1 VAALGTQTEMGFKLI
16 NLKRCLALV
25 GLVGLILLIGA
36 ILHVKQPPAATSQS
50 HLTTPELT
58 YAKMDLPHPATNSGF
73 LDDIKISF
81 DPPVP
86 IHDPD
91 PYHAS
96 LNLQR
101 DLPSESFGKLQPRSG
116 DATKHA
122 LTVADRQLN
131 YELFGSEGFAFKLSL
146 KPAYPNLAAAVPTG
160 LAPGFGIS
168 LKF

>member
-1 VAALGTQTEMGFKLI
+1 MEFKLI
-16 NLKRCLALV
+16 NLKRCLAIA
-25 GLVGLILLIGA
+25 GLVGIILLMGA

-50 HLTTPELT
+50 HLIIPELT
-58 YAKMDLPHPATNSGF
+58 YARMDPPHPATNSGF
-73 LDDIKISF
+73 LDNINLSLE
-81 DPPVP
+81 PPVI

-91 PYHAS
+91 LDRAS

-101 DLPSESFGKLQPRSG
+101 DLPSGSFGKLQPGPG

-131 YELFGSEGFAFKLSL
+131 YELFGSEDFAFKLSL
-146 KPAYPNLAAAVPTG
+146 KPAYPNPAAAIPTG
-160 LAPGFGIS
+160 LDPGFGIN

>member
-1 VAALGTQTEMGFKLI
+1 MGFKLI

-25 GLVGLILLIGA
+25 GLFGIILLMGA
-36 ILHVKQPPAATSQS
+36 ILHVKEPPAATSQS
-50 HLTTPELT
+50 HLITPELT
-58 YAKMDLPHPATNSGF
+58 YARMDVPHPATNSGF
-73 LDDIKISF
+73 LDNITLSLE
-81 DPPVP
+81 PPVI

-91 PYHAS
+91 LDRAS

-101 DLPSESFGKLQPRSG
+101 DLPSGNFGRLQPRSG

-146 KPAYPNLAAAVPTG
+146 KPAYPNPAAAIPTG
-160 LAPGFGIS
+160 LDPGFGIS

>member
-1 VAALGTQTEMGFKLI
+1 MGFELI
-16 NLKRCLALV
+16 KLKRCLAFV
-25 GLVGLILLIGA
+25 GLGGIILPMGA

-50 HLTTPELT
+50 HLTTPVLT

-81 DPPVP
+81 DPPVT

-91 PYHAS
+91 LDRAS
-96 LNLQR
+96 LNFQR
-101 DLPSESFGKLQPRSG
+101 DLPSGSFGKLQPRSG

-131 YELFGSEGFAFKLSL
+131 YELYGSEGFAFKLNL
-146 KPAYPNLAAAVPTG
+146 KPAYPNPEAAIPSG
-160 LAPGFGIS
+160 LDPGFGIS

>member
-1 VAALGTQTEMGFKLI
+1 MGFKLI

-25 GLVGLILLIGA
+25 GLFGIILLMGA

-50 HLTTPELT
+50 HLTTPVLT
-58 YAKMDLPHPATNSGF
+58 YTKMDRPHPATNSGF

-81 DPPVP
+81 DPPVT

-91 PYHAS
+91 LDRAS

-101 DLPSESFGKLQPRSG
+101 DLPSGSFAELQPGPG

-131 YELFGSEGFAFKLSL
+131 YELYSSEGFAFKLNL
-146 KPAYPNLAAAVPTG
+146 KPENPNPEAAIPMG
-160 LAPGFGIS
+160 LDPGFGIS

>member
-1 VAALGTQTEMGFKLI
+1 
-16 NLKRCLALV
+16 
-25 GLVGLILLIGA
+25 
-36 ILHVKQPPAATSQS
+36 
-50 HLTTPELT
+50 
-58 YAKMDLPHPATNSGF
+58 MDVPHPATNSGF
-73 LDDIKISF
+73 LDNITLSLE
-81 DPPVP
+81 PPVI

-91 PYHAS
+91 LDRAS

-101 DLPSESFGKLQPRSG
+101 DLPSGNFGRLQPRSG

-146 KPAYPNLAAAVPTG
+146 KPAYPNPAAAIPTG
-160 LAPGFGIS
+160 LDPGFGIS

>member
-1 VAALGTQTEMGFKLI
+1 MGFKLI

-25 GLVGLILLIGA
+25 GLFGIILLMGA
-36 ILHVKQPPAATSQS
+36 ILHVKQPSAATSQS
-50 HLTTPELT
+50 PLTTPELT

-81 DPPVP
+81 DPPVT

-91 PYHAS
+91 LDHAS

-101 DLPSESFGKLQPRSG
+101 DLPSGSFDQLQSRSG
-116 DATKHA
+116 NTTKHA

-131 YELFGSEGFAFKLSL
+131 YELLDSEGFALKLNL
-146 KPAYPNLAAAVPTG
+146 KPAYPNPAAAIPTG
-160 LAPGFGIS
+160 LDPGFGIS

>member
-1 VAALGTQTEMGFKLI
+1 MGFKLI
-16 NLKRCLALV
+16 NLKRCLAFV
-25 GLVGLILLIGA
+25 GLFGIILLMGA

-50 HLTTPELT
+50 HLITPELT
-58 YAKMDLPHPATNSGF
+58 YARMDPPYPATNSGF
-73 LDDIKISF
+73 LDNITLSL
-81 DPPVP
+81 DPPVT

-91 PYHAS
+91 LDRAS

-101 DLPSESFGKLQPRSG
+101 DLPAGQFAELQPRPG

-131 YELFGSEGFAFKLSL
+131 YELFGSEDFAFKLSL
-146 KPAYPNLAAAVPTG
+146 KPAYPNPAAAIPTG
-160 LAPGFGIS
+160 LDPGFGIS

>member
-1 VAALGTQTEMGFKLI
+1 MGFKLI

-25 GLVGLILLIGA
+25 GLFGIILLMGA

-50 HLTTPELT
+50 HLITPELT
-58 YAKMDLPHPATNSGF
+58 YARMDVPHPATNSGF
-73 LDDIKISF
+73 LDNITLSLE
-81 DPPVP
+81 PPVI

-91 PYHAS
+91 LDRAS

-101 DLPSESFGKLQPRSG
+101 DLPSGNFGRLQPRSG

-146 KPAYPNLAAAVPTG
+146 KPAYPNPAAAIPTG
-160 LAPGFGIS
+160 LDPGFGIS

>member
-1 VAALGTQTEMGFKLI
+1 MGFKLI

-25 GLVGLILLIGA
+25 GLFGIILLMGA

-81 DPPVP
+81 DPPVT

-91 PYHAS
+91 LDRAS

-101 DLPSESFGKLQPRSG
+101 DLASGSFAELQPRPG

-131 YELFGSEGFAFKLSL
+131 YELYGSEGFAFKLNL
-146 KPAYPNLAAAVPTG
+146 KPAYPNPAAALPTG
-160 LAPGFGIS
+160 LDPGFGIN

>member
-1 VAALGTQTEMGFKLI
+1 MGFKLI

-25 GLVGLILLIGA
+25 GLVGIILLMGA

-58 YAKMDLPHPATNSGF
+58 YARMDPPHPATNSGF

-81 DPPVP
+81 DPPVT

-91 PYHAS
+91 LDHAS

-101 DLPSESFGKLQPRSG
+101 DLPSGSYDQLQSRSG
-116 DATKHA
+116 NTTKHA

-131 YELFGSEGFAFKLSL
+131 YELLDSEGFALKLNL
-146 KPAYPNLAAAVPTG
+146 KPAYPNPAAAIPTG
-160 LAPGFGIS
+160 LDPGFGIS